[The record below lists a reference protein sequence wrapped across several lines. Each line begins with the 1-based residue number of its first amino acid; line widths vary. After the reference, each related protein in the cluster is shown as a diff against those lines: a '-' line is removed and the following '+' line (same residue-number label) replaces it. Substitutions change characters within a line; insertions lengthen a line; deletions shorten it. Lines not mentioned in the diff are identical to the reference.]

1 MPVIVTGRVLEDSV
15 TSCVGLV
22 VLKHLMISS
31 LWLYYYYFFFLPSPP
46 NHVSIPGSP
55 AIGYMDN
62 YWIFLFYFE
71 LVFKRM

>member
-1 MPVIVTGRVLEDSV
+1 MPVIATSEVLENSV

-31 LWLYYYYFFFLPSPP
+31 VWLYFFYYFFPSPL

-55 AIGYMDN
+55 AIRYLDN
-62 YWIFLFYFE
+62 YWIFLFYLE
-71 LVFKRM
+71 LIFKRM